1 MWKRL
6 GALAALFGIAFSAM
20 YMRIYLLTG
29 EEDYKLAGNAQ
40 SSFILNVSN
49 TYGNIYDCRM
59 RLLNN
64 NTWKILAVLNPTAEN
79 VTNILPFVKNPDAF
93 YAGLKKGVPF
103 VCEVTSE
110 EIPNENILT
119 FKVPIRTSESQL
131 APHIIGYTSDGKG
144 VAGIEKAFNDFLRSH
159 QSKISVKYEIDGLGN
174 TLNGLN
180 ASINMDE
187 EMKAGVVTTID
198 AEIQKICEK
207 AAQKMKKGAIV
218 VMDPSNG
225 QLRAIVSVP
234 AFSPLNVSKSL
245 DDPDS
250 PLINRAL
257 MPYNV
262 GSVFKLV
269 TAAAALEQGISP
281 DLTYECTGK
290 IDVFGQIFKCHKAS
304 GHGVLDMQGAIVNS
318 CNTYFIN
325 LSEKLSS
332 ENFIAKASS
341 FGFGRSTVLAN
352 GIVSE
357 KGTLQSVE
365 DLKNPAEKANM
376 SFGQGVLTA
385 TPVQIAAMTSAIVN
399 NGKLPKPQLIIGTTE
414 DKQKVSFYENQ
425 TAFSEATTPL
435 IALKLREFMAAT
447 VNENA
452 ESLGRP
458 KNTTAGGKTST
469 AQTGRYDENGNEI
482 LEAWFTGYFPI
493 DKPKYVVTVL
503 VEGGKSGNTDA
514 APIFKE
520 IAENI
525 TNLYG

>member
-1 MWKRL
+1 
-6 GALAALFGIAFSAM
+6 
-20 YMRIYLLTG
+20 
-29 EEDYKLAGNAQ
+29 
-40 SSFILNVSN
+40 
-49 TYGNIYDCRM
+49 
-59 RLLNN
+59 
-64 NTWKILAVLNPTAEN
+64 
-79 VTNILPFVKNPDAF
+79 
-93 YAGLKKGVPF
+93 
-103 VCEVTSE
+103 
-110 EIPNENILT
+110 
-119 FKVPIRTSESQL
+119 
-131 APHIIGYTSDGKG
+131 
-144 VAGIEKAFNDFLRSH
+144 
-159 QSKISVKYEIDGLGN
+159 
-174 TLNGLN
+174 
-180 ASINMDE
+180 
-187 EMKAGVVTTID
+187 
-198 AEIQKICEK
+198 
-207 AAQKMKKGAIV
+207 
-218 VMDPSNG
+218 
-225 QLRAIVSVP
+225 IVSVP

-250 PLINRAL
+250 PLINRAF

-341 FGFGRSTVLAN
+341 FGFGRSIVLAN

-357 KGTLQSVE
+357 KGTLQSAE

-399 NGKLPKPQLIIGTTE
+399 NGKFPKPQLIIGTTE

-435 IALKLREFMAAT
+435 IALKLREFMAET
-447 VNENA
+447 VNGNA
-452 ESLGRP
+452 ESLARP
-458 KNTTAGGKTST
+458 RNTTAGGKTST
-469 AQTGRYDENGNEI
+469 AQTGRYDEKGNEI
-482 LEAWFTGYFPI
+482 LEAWFTGYFPL

-503 VEGGKSGNTDA
+503 VEDGKSGNTDA